1 MPIPD
6 YQTLMLPVLRLG
18 AAGEISVRNAIQRLA
33 TDFNLTDEERTEL
46 LPSGK
51 QAVFANRVQWAKT
64 YLVKAGLLEATRRAH
79 FTITDR
85 GRAVLA
91 QNPRRLD
98 NAFLDQFPEFRQF
111 RNATRP
117 PVASEAPEQN
127 PAPSSLEA
135 ATPEERI
142 EGASKEIEDNLQ
154 AELLDRV
161 MRMSPTFF
169 ENVVVDL
176 LLAMGYGGA
185 GADSGQRIGR
195 TGDGGV
201 DGVIN
206 EDALGLDIVY
216 IQAKRYASG
225 NVVGVDK
232 VREFSGSME
241 ERGATKG
248 VFVTTSHFAPA
259 ARAFAE
265 RVPKRLIL
273 IDGRE
278 LSKLL
283 VRYGVGVRA
292 VRTIEL
298 KKVDLDYFEEEEE

>member
-1 MPIPD
+1 MAIPD
-6 YQTLMLPVLRLG
+6 YQTLMLPVLQSSTS
-18 AAGEISVRNAIQRLA
+18 GELSVRDAIERLA
-33 TDFNLTDEERTEL
+33 REIKLTDEERAAL

-51 QAVFANRVQWAKT
+51 QAIFTNRVQWAKT
-64 YLVKAGLLEATRRAH
+64 YLVKAGLLQPTKRGY

-91 QNPRRLD
+91 QNPRRID
-98 NAFLDQFPEFRQF
+98 NSFLDQFEEFRKF
-111 RNATRP
+111 RNATRLP
-117 PVASEAPEQN
+117 AASDDGEQRTAP
-127 PAPSSLEA
+127 AVLDA
-135 ATPEERI
+135 ATPEERV
-142 EGASKEIEDNLQ
+142 ESASKEIEEDLR

-161 MRMSPTFF
+161 LKMPPAFF
-169 ENVVVDL
+169 EKVVVDL

-185 GADSGQRIGR
+185 GADSGKRIGR

-216 IQAKRYASG
+216 IQAKRYAPG
-225 NVVGVDK
+225 NAVGVDK
-232 VREFSGSME
+232 VREFSGAMD
-241 ERGATKG
+241 ERGAMKG
-248 VFVTTSHFAPA
+248 VFATTSHFAPA

-273 IDGRE
+273 VDGEE
-278 LSKLL
+278 LSRLL

-298 KKVDLDYFEEEEE
+298 KKVDLDYFEEGEA

>member
-1 MPIPD
+1 MAIPD
-6 YQTLMLPVLRLG
+6 YQTLMLPVLQCS
-18 AAGEISVRNAIQRLA
+18 AAGEVSVRDAVERLA
-33 TDFNLTDEERTEL
+33 REFKLTDEERTEL

-51 QAVFANRVQWAKT
+51 QAIFTNRVQWAKT
-64 YLVKAGLLEATRRAH
+64 YLVKAGLLQATRRGH
-79 FTITDR
+79 FTITER

-91 QNPRRLD
+91 QNLRRID
-98 NAFLDQFPEFRQF
+98 NGFLDQFEEFRQF
-111 RNATRP
+111 RNAAQLPAVSEDGEQRAAP
-117 PVASEAPEQN
+117 PT
-127 PAPSSLEA
+127 LEA
-135 ATPEERI
+135 ATPEERVD
-142 EGASKEIEDNLQ
+142 GASKEIEEDLR

-161 MRMSPTFF
+161 LKMSPAFF
-169 ENVVVDL
+169 EKVVVDL

-185 GADSGQRIGR
+185 RADSGKRIGR

-216 IQAKRYASG
+216 IQAKRYAPG

-232 VREFSGSME
+232 VREFSGAME
-241 ERGATKG
+241 ERGAIKG
-248 VFVTTSHFAPA
+248 VFATTSHFAPA

-273 IDGRE
+273 VDGKE

-292 VRTIEL
+292 VRTVEL
-298 KKVDLDYFEEEEE
+298 KKVDLDYFDEEA